1 MKMYNIKTI
10 AYIALA
16 GLSLSSCED
25 YLNRPTEDGYD
36 TSSYYSTDDQCR
48 AGVNYLYNS
57 PWYDFQRGFIKVG
70 EIMSGNYQQGNSA
83 YLTFTLDGSDQYL
96 SSMSASLW
104 AVNTHC
110 MTVYS
115 NLKASVGPSQEVK
128 NACMGEA
135 LTWKAFAYFI
145 WLVRMEQ
152 FLLFTNRWKLSTA
165 KVQHHY
171 TRQRSVLSMITLS

>member
-128 NACMGEA
+128 NACMGA
-135 LTWKAFAYFI
+135 VYPAAMTM
-145 WLVRMEQ
+145 RSS
-152 FLLFTNRWKLSTA
+152 RLSSISFSN
-165 KVQHHY
+165 V
-171 TRQRSVLSMITLS
+171 SMAS